1 MRLRLGLRTTLDTI
15 NIDRSFYFCYFPLSL
30 LIWSTASYTCSKTQQ
45 SFKHFTGHTISKPLS
60 DKVSQ
65 HISLLLCEIDSYCA
79 ELWGI
84 SNHTITFFFSEK
96 IRELCVF
103 LMFVFDI
110 IIYTWK
116 ANNLVS
122 FLQYLLD
129 IIRNYK

>member
-30 LIWSTASYTCSKTQQ
+30 LIWSTASYTRSKIQQ

-65 HISLLLCEIDSYCA
+65 HISLLLCEIGSYCA

-84 SNHTITFFFSEK
+84 SNHTITFFFRK
-96 IRELCVF
+96 VKGTLCLLVIRFC
-103 LMFVFDI
+103 I
-110 IIYTWK
+110 
-116 ANNLVS
+116 
-122 FLQYLLD
+122 LLS
-129 IIRNYK
+129 IHEQSTIWYHFCNTC